1 MPSGEQIWGYGL
13 LFTMLGI
20 VAASMIYITTISAKN
35 DSAANTMKAI
45 QGIGITNFILIVIF
59 AYMASYYLES
69 HPAMQPT
76 YTYFML
82 HATLFLSLMA
92 VSISAL
98 QQI

>member
-1 MPSGEQIWGYGL
+1 
-13 LFTMLGI
+13 MLGI
-20 VAASMIYITTISAKN
+20 VAASMIYVTTISAKS
-35 DSAANTMKAI
+35 DSAASTLRAI

-59 AYMASYYLES
+59 AYLASYFLES

-76 YTYFML
+76 YIYFML
-82 HATLFLSLMA
+82 HGSLFLSLMA